1 MYLYEILSEA
11 THYKDTATCLF
22 IAGKWTLLS
31 EMDALVFV
39 IDVKGIHAHV
49 PLSTVQ
55 QPWQPLGCRRRE
67 QKWMPR
73 KTEMKSMTQK
83 LANDKK

>member
-1 MYLYEILSEA
+1 
-11 THYKDTATCLF
+11 
-22 IAGKWTLLS
+22 
-31 EMDALVFV
+31 MDALVFV

-67 QKWMPR
+67 QK
-73 KTEMKSMTQK
+73 
-83 LANDKK
+83 